1 MGGGSGGGGS
11 GHGVDVFEKKK
22 SDEEEVFFCV
32 GVSDFWAEWDNRYLF
47 CNLSGTIFLG
57 ARKPAINPCRTLV
70 HSYARVGY
78 YQNKISNV
86 TNCSS

>member
-1 MGGGSGGGGS
+1 MAVAEAAMGLMFSK
-11 GHGVDVFEKKK
+11 KKK
-22 SDEEEVFFCV
+22 SDKEVVFFYV

-47 CNLSGTIFLG
+47 CNLSGTIFLR